1 MMKFSTTLSLRL
13 ALAASLCVAAPGL
26 ALAQP
31 ANAPAAG
38 NAPPAAGQSAAAPA
52 PPSGK
57 WIAYDENADA
67 RAEVQK
73 ALAVARAQGRKV
85 LVVFGANW
93 CPDCIV
99 LDQSMKQGSLK
110 PLMARDFVVVKVD
123 VGRFKKNLD
132 LAEQYGVPLKKGIPS
147 LAVLDAQGRVIYA
160 TREGEIGDARTMGE
174 DGLVKFFDR
183 RW

>member
-1 MMKFSTTLSLRL
+1 MIRNAPRAAFLPLVVSA
-13 ALAASLCVAAPGL
+13 ALGVAGAASAQGSAAP
-26 ALAQP
+26 
-31 ANAPAAG
+31 N
-38 NAPPAAGQSAAAPA
+38 SAAAPTAAA
-52 PPSGK
+52 PAAGK

-67 RAEVQK
+67 HADVKR
-73 ALAVARAQGRKV
+73 ALAAAQAQGRKV

-110 PLMARDFVVVKVD
+110 PLVARDFEVVKVD

-132 LAEQYGVPLKKGIPS
+132 LAELYGVPLKKGIPAI
-147 LAVLDAQGRVIYA
+147 AVLDAQGRVVYA
-160 TREGEIGDARTMGE
+160 TREGEIGDARQMGE
-174 DGLVKFFDR
+174 DGLAKFFDR